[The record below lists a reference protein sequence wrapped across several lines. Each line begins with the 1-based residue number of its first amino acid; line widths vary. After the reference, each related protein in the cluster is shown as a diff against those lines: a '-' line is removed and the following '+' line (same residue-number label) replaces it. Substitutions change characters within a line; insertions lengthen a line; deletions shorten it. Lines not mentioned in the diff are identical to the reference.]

1 MRILLY
7 CLLFV
12 GMSGKIMAQIPVYLL
27 PGQGADE
34 RLFSKIRIEG
44 EYVIQPIEYVD
55 PAKGM
60 SMSDYA
66 HILADQ
72 IDTSQPSILIG
83 VSLGGMLATELADMI
98 PVEKV
103 IIISSAKGRQEL
115 PSRYTLQR
123 KLPLYK
129 IIPGQIIRFGARVLQ
144 PILEPAGKE
153 NNHLFQQMLRDKS
166 SRFLKEATA
175 MILEWERTTHSDKII
190 HIHGDKD
197 HTLPIK
203 HINYDYLIEGG
214 EHVMV
219 MTRAEEISKLLNKI
233 LAE

>member
-1 MRILLY
+1 MRILILSV
-7 CLLFV
+7 CFIV
-12 GMSGKIMAQIPVYLL
+12 TKGMTLAQPIIYLL

-34 RLFSKIRIEG
+34 RLFNKIRIEG
-44 EYVIQPIEYVD
+44 EYAIQPIEYVD
-55 PAKGM
+55 PEKGM

-66 HILADQ
+66 HLLADQ
-72 IDTSQPSILIG
+72 IDSSQPSILIG
-83 VSLGGMLATELADMI
+83 VSLGGMLATELADLI

-103 IIISSAKGRQEL
+103 VIISSAKGKMEL
-115 PSRYTLQR
+115 PPRYTLQR

-129 IIPGQIIRFGARVLQ
+129 IVPGQLIRFGARVLQ

-153 NNHLFQQMLRDKS
+153 NNHLFQQMLQDKS

-203 HINYDYLIEGG
+203 HINYDHLIEGG

-219 MTRAEEISKLLNKI
+219 MTRAEELNELLKKI